1 MFLRGIQILV
11 VLYIILFVHETK
23 GPHRKK
29 SEVFLRDSS
38 WPSLNAEDIG
48 SIPQESLATDK
59 NRNSLLRYISI
70 FNIHQFIDV
79 FKVTFRSRCFGLRRV
94 ILTCLVV
101 LIFINVGCKFSL
113 LALFHWLHGVYDDI
127 LFNFSVWRRNSV
139 PVHKEEICLEW
150 GKLHRVHD
158 FFIQ

>member
-59 NRNSLLRYISI
+59 NRSSLLRYISI

-113 LALFHWLHGVYDDI
+113 FHWFQGVYVDI
-127 LFNFSVWRRNSV
+127 LFNYSLWRRNSV

>member
-59 NRNSLLRYISI
+59 NRNSPLRYISI

-113 LALFHWLHGVYDDI
+113 FHWFQGVYVDI
-127 LFNFSVWRRNSV
+127 LFNYSLWRRNSV

>member
-113 LALFHWLHGVYDDI
+113 FHWFQGVYVDI
-127 LFNFSVWRRNSV
+127 LFNYSVWRRNSV
-139 PVHKEEICLEW
+139 PVHKEEVCLEW
-150 GKLHRVHD
+150 GKLHGVYD

>member
-59 NRNSLLRYISI
+59 NRSSLLRYISI
-70 FNIHQFIDV
+70 FNIHQLIDV

-113 LALFHWLHGVYDDI
+113 FHWFQGVYVDI
-127 LFNFSVWRRNSV
+127 LFNYSLWRRNSV

>member
-1 MFLRGIQILV
+1 MFLRGIEILV

-101 LIFINVGCKFSL
+101 LIFINVGCKFSI
-113 LALFHWLHGVYDDI
+113 FHWFQKVYVDI
-127 LFNFSVWRRNSV
+127 LFNYSVWRRNSV
-139 PVHKEEICLEW
+139 PVHKEEVCLEW

>member
-1 MFLRGIQILV
+1 MLLRGIQILV

-59 NRNSLLRYISI
+59 NRSSLLRYISI

-101 LIFINVGCKFSL
+101 LIFINVGCKFSI
-113 LALFHWLHGVYDDI
+113 FHWFQRVYVDI
-127 LFNFSVWRRNSV
+127 LFNYSVWRRNSV
-139 PVHKEEICLEW
+139 PVHKEEVCLER
-150 GKLHRVHD
+150 GKLHWVHD

>member
-1 MFLRGIQILV
+1 MLLRGIQILV

-59 NRNSLLRYISI
+59 NRSSLLRYISI

-101 LIFINVGCKFSL
+101 LIFINVGCKFSI
-113 LALFHWLHGVYDDI
+113 FHWFQRVYVDI
-127 LFNFSVWRRNSV
+127 LFNYSVWRRNSV
-139 PVHKEEICLEW
+139 PVHKEEVCLEW

>member
-23 GPHRKK
+23 GQHRKK

-101 LIFINVGCKFSL
+101 LIFINVGCKLSCFN
-113 LALFHWLHGVYDDI
+113 AL
-127 LFNFSVWRRNSV
+127 SARNLSFQAV
-139 PVHKEEICLEW
+139 
-150 GKLHRVHD
+150 
-158 FFIQ
+158 